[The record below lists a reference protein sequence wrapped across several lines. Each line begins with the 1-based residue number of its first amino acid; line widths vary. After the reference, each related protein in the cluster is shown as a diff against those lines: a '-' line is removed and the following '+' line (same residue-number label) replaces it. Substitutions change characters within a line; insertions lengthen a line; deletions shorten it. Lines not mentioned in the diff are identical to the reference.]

1 MSWGYCISVF
11 FIVVVIVFNFPKTK
25 KAFSF
30 KNILKREV
38 TEFPERVEEMGRFVT
53 FHF

>member
-1 MSWGYCISVF
+1 MSWDIVSVYF
-11 FIVVVIVFNFPKTK
+11 FVVVVVFNFPKTK

-30 KNILKREV
+30 KKSLKREV
-38 TEFPERVEEMGRFVT
+38 IEFLERVEEMGRFVT